1 MGDEWTEVC
10 WRPSPLTEASHL
22 VTYIGRRRNS
32 LGESSWEDHHSD
44 PCATDCSRDSHSVR
58 PSHHMSAD
66 CSSQDSVVSG
76 RLDNQCSS
84 SIRNSTDSSY
94 SPFQGGE
101 QMLNIESSE
110 ADSLQ
115 MSTDS
120 GMGMSAADSSCSVFK
135 ERHMSVDSS
144 THDSG
149 VGLSADS
156 PTDVGS
162 SHLHML
168 VDSTKD
174 YRRPVS
180 LSSRTSLNN
189 ASSSNSDTVVDSTK
203 DCDLSASSVDSST
216 TLKESVA
223 LVESSGLP
231 ADLTT
236 GGKLSSMVVDSTTDS
251 NGGKNTDVSST
262 DSNCSLVVH
271 RHMSVDSVRDSGIG
285 DGSNSVGSSSEV
297 MTKKCHMSVDS
308 SDDHPKSEGD
318 LDGLRMCWQP
328 KIRESLAARL
338 QGESLCFKFCFVG
351 TLSNLRPWTHLP
363 SRTIILCINKAIVF

>member
-1 MGDEWTEVC
+1 
-10 WRPSPLTEASHL
+10 
-22 VTYIGRRRNS
+22 
-32 LGESSWEDHHSD
+32 
-44 PCATDCSRDSHSVR
+44 
-58 PSHHMSAD
+58 
-66 CSSQDSVVSG
+66 
-76 RLDNQCSS
+76 
-84 SIRNSTDSSY
+84 
-94 SPFQGGE
+94 
-101 QMLNIESSE
+101 MLNIEISE

-174 YRRPVS
+174 YRRPVT
-180 LSSRTSLNN
+180 LSPYTNLNT
-189 ASSSNSDTVVDSTK
+189 ATSSNADTVVDSTK

-216 TLKESVA
+216 TVRESVA

-236 GGKLSSMVVDSTTDS
+236 GRKLSSMVVDSTTDI
-251 NGGKNTDVSST
+251 NGDKNTDVSST

-297 MTKKCHMSVDS
+297 ITKKCHMSVDS

-338 QGESLCFKFCFVG
+338 LGEFLCSKFCFV
-351 TLSNLRPWTHLP
+351 WDF
-363 SRTIILCINKAIVF
+363 V

>member
-1 MGDEWTEVC
+1 MKLSFWNRLDDEWTEVC

-22 VTYIGRRRNS
+22 VTHIGRRRNS

-101 QMLNIESSE
+101 RMLNIESSE

-174 YRRPVS
+174 YRRPVT
-180 LSSRTSLNN
+180 LSPCTSLNN
-189 ASSSNSDTVVDSTK
+189 ATSSNADTVVDSTK
-203 DCDLSASSVDSST
+203 DCDLIASSVDSST
-216 TLKESVA
+216 TVKESVV

-231 ADLTT
+231 ADMTT

-297 MTKKCHMSVDS
+297 ITKKCHMSVDS

-338 QGESLCFKFCFVG
+338 LGESLCSKFCFV
-351 TLSNLRPWTHLP
+351 WDF
-363 SRTIILCINKAIVF
+363 V

>member
-1 MGDEWTEVC
+1 
-10 WRPSPLTEASHL
+10 
-22 VTYIGRRRNS
+22 
-32 LGESSWEDHHSD
+32 
-44 PCATDCSRDSHSVR
+44 
-58 PSHHMSAD
+58 MSAD

-76 RLDNQCSS
+76 RLDNHCSS

-101 QMLNIESSE
+101 RMLNIESSE

-174 YRRPVS
+174 YRRPVT
-180 LSSRTSLNN
+180 LSPHTNLNSATSNN
-189 ASSSNSDTVVDSTK
+189 ADTVVDSTK
-203 DCDLSASSVDSST
+203 DCDLSASAVDSST
-216 TLKESVA
+216 TVKESVA
-223 LVESSGLP
+223 LVGSSGLP

-236 GGKLSSMVVDSTTDS
+236 GGKLSSMVVDSTTDI
-251 NGGKNTDVSST
+251 NGDKNTDVSST

-297 MTKKCHMSVDS
+297 ITKKCHMSVDS

-338 QGESLCFKFCFVG
+338 LGEFICSKFCFVRD
-351 TLSNLRPWTHLP
+351 L
-363 SRTIILCINKAIVF
+363 V